1 LEQRL
6 AAALSRAA
14 SGAGT
19 LLEVTTE
26 RAANATLH
34 AELRDL
40 VEPAER

>member
-1 LEQRL
+1 
-6 AAALSRAA
+6 
-14 SGAGT
+14 
-19 LLEVTTE
+19 VTTE